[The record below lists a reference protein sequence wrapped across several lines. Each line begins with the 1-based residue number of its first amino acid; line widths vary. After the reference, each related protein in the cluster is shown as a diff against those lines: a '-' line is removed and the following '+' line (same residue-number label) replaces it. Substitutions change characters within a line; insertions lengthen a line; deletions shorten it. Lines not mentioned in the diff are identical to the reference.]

1 MMAINIGAEAPVV
14 CKAGRSSGGGTNRRF
29 IRVTPLRLQ

>member
-14 CKAGRSSGGGTNRRF
+14 CKAGLSSGGGTNRRF
-29 IRVTPLRLQ
+29 IRIIPLRLQ